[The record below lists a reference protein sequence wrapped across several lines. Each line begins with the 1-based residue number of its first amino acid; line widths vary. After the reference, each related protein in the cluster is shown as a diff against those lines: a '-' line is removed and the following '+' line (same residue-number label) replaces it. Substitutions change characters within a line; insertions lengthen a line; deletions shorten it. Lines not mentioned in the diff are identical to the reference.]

1 VVAVCTRWPSARR
14 WRVAAGLGLVVS
26 YALLQGYAIVST
38 LRGFPDSYGPGNFYF
53 IVAMLTGPVLG
64 LAGLAWHS
72 PVGACRAIGAAI
84 VVAVMVGDGIWH
96 LLRVVE
102 TTGWLY
108 WVLSIVIG
116 VSLLAWATLRRLDRL
131 QHRVLAVVLS
141 AIGTGVYAALFTS
154 LL

>member
-1 VVAVCTRWPSARR
+1 
-14 WRVAAGLGLVVS
+14 
-26 YALLQGYAIVST
+26 
-38 LRGFPDSYGPGNFYF
+38 
-53 IVAMLTGPVLG
+53 
-64 LAGLAWHS
+64 
-72 PVGACRAIGAAI
+72 
-84 VVAVMVGDGIWH
+84 MVGDGIWH